1 MSMSDRM
8 ETYSAKSYLRHTIG
22 MFGIEAVHTALDEL
36 CKEEYNYLKKIY
48 GKEAKAQQVQQ
59 EAQEPQQPQQAQQGQ
74 QAQEEEIPRP
84 ENQKIRSDTR
94 VRIVKKPA
102 QDEPS
107 NTVPVVQAPV
117 TQAPVTQVPVVQAPA
132 PVVQAPAPVVQQH
145 TESGLTDPKDI
156 KRWQRDQEDKKKREL
171 DVQGINPASLLTK
184 ENLHRWIVEEKKT
197 FAAVAREYVGLPD
210 SMVSSAAKSHGIQ
223 SETSKRRSMIAASKS
238 KR

>member
-1 MSMSDRM
+1 MSDRM

-22 MFGIEAVHTALDEL
+22 MFGIEAVHTALDEI

-48 GKEAKAQQVQQ
+48 GKEAKTQVPQQAQP
-59 EAQEPQQPQQAQQGQ
+59 EAQEPQQTQ
-74 QAQEEEIPRP
+74 QEEEIPRP

-107 NTVPVVQAPV
+107 NTVPVVQL
-117 TQAPVTQVPVVQAPA
+117 PVVPA
-132 PVVQAPAPVVQQH
+132 LQAPVVQQH

-171 DVQGINPASLLTK
+171 DAQGINPASLLTK

>member
-1 MSMSDRM
+1 MSDRM

-48 GKEAKAQQVQQ
+48 GKEAQQEAKVQQAKAQ
-59 EAQEPQQPQQAQQGQ
+59 EAQEPQQAQQG
-74 QAQEEEIPRP
+74 QEEEIPRP

-107 NTVPVVQAPV
+107 NTVPVVQL
-117 TQAPVTQVPVVQAPA
+117 PVVPALQA
-132 PVVQAPAPVVQQH
+132 PVVQPVPLVQPVPVVPVVQQH

-171 DVQGINPASLLTK
+171 DAQGINPASLLTK

>member
-1 MSMSDRM
+1 MTDRM

-36 CKEEYNYLKKIY
+36 CKEEYNYLKKLY
-48 GKEAKAQQVQQ
+48 GKEAQQEAKVQQAKAQ
-59 EAQEPQQPQQAQQGQ
+59 EAQEPQQAQQG
-74 QAQEEEIPRP
+74 QEEEIPRP

-107 NTVPVVQAPV
+107 NTVPVTQVPV

-171 DVQGINPASLLTK
+171 DAQGINPASLLTK